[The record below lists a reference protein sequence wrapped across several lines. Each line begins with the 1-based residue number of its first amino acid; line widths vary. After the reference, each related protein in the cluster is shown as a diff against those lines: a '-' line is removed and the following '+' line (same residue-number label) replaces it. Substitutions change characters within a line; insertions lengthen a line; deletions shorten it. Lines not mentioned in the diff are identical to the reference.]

1 MSTGWIIGIAIF
13 VAIWI
18 WVIYEIFNAPLMPD
32 DFELKDEDIWPA
44 DEWPDPLE
52 EEDAN
57 KENQKRV

>member
-44 DEWPDPLE
+44 DEWPDLLE
-52 EEDAN
+52 EEEDEEDFP
-57 KENQKRV
+57 KE

>member
-32 DFELKDEDIWPA
+32 DFELKDEDIWPGN
-44 DEWPDPLE
+44 DERSDFEGE
-52 EEDAN
+52 EKNAN
-57 KENQKRV
+57 

>member
-18 WVIYEIFNAPLMPD
+18 WIIYEIFNAPLMPD

-57 KENQKRV
+57 KEN